1 MCAIVSLYK
10 KSRYDDLKNL
20 FTYTCKNHQAFAYR
34 YILDGFPVNSKQ
46 VELMTA
52 ASVIPVRVIELE
64 CSNMEIMVRSTKD
77 RLDPER

>member
-1 MCAIVSLYK
+1 M
-10 KSRYDDLKNL
+10 
-20 FTYTCKNHQAFAYR
+20 
-34 YILDGFPVNSKQ
+34 NSKQ

-52 ASVIPVRVIELE
+52 ASIIPVRVIELE